1 MKVALI
7 PHPQTPGPDIEIS
20 VTVGRPRRQG
30 LSLDYEIT
38 GDIADLHIPGWVRWS
53 RADELWRTTCFE
65 AFIARPEG
73 GYLEFNQSPSGQWAV
88 YAFDGYRQGMTHQP
102 GVEIRNGA
110 REEDE
115 RRLQVSGILDLD
127 RMNLGQ
133 GPWRIGLS
141 AVIETVDGTI
151 SYWALAHPSDKP
163 DFHHPDSLVL
173 ELPPME
179 VE

>member
-1 MKVALI
+1 MQVSLI
-7 PHPQTPGPDIEIS
+7 PHPQTVGPDIKIV

-38 GDIADLHIPGWVRWS
+38 GDIAGLNIPGWVRWS

-65 AFIARPEG
+65 AFIQGPDG
-73 GYLEFNQSPSGQWAV
+73 GYVELNLSPSGQWTA
-88 YAFDGYRQGMTHQP
+88 YGFDGYRAGMTSLE
-102 GVEIRNGA
+102 GVELRDSEITVHP
-110 REEDE
+110 D
-115 RRLQVSGILDLD
+115 RLTYTATLDLD
-127 RMNLGQ
+127 RAPLPT
-133 GPWRIGLS
+133 GPWRLALS
-141 AVIETVDGTI
+141 CVIETIDGSV

-163 DFHHPDSLVL
+163 DFHHPDSFVL